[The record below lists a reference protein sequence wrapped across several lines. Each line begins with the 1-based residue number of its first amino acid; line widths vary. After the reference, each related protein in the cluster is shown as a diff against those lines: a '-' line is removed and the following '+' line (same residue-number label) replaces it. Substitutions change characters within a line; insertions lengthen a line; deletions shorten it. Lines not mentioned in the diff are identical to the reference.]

1 MLNCTQTRYEK
12 VTVELSAEEVVTKL
26 LTSNQILKQQKGNF
40 YIDNP
45 LVDTL
50 GDFLL
55 EIEPE
60 INSPS
65 LPEQE
70 DIKYRFIKY

>member
-1 MLNCTQTRYEK
+1 M
-12 VTVELSAEEVVTKL
+12 TVELSAEEAVTKL

-60 INSPS
+60 VKILPAIN
-65 LPEQE
+65 QE
-70 DIKYRFIKY
+70 DCKYRFIKK

>member
-1 MLNCTQTRYEK
+1 MTA
-12 VTVELSAEEVVTKL
+12 ELSAEEVVTRL

-45 LVDTL
+45 LLDTL

-55 EIEPE
+55 ELPPE
-60 INSPS
+60 IKVP
-65 LPEQE
+65 E
-70 DIKYRFIKY
+70 DITPEDCKYRFIKV